1 MSAPES
7 SKSPVPQAGPAGP
20 GNKLDNLSKEDLVKF
35 AKKQVA
41 HLAEMKKNQ
50 TALMEKLKIKI
61 GELEQLKTET
71 ENLKLV
77 NNKLTLETAQKVENN
92 PTECTECLSK
102 SGALVELE
110 KEIVEWKE
118 KATRAD
124 MFSLE
129 LRDLESK
136 VDQLNR
142 ALREKTE
149 ALIKAQEVITEND
162 LAVNNMKKETTTS
175 KSSIEKL
182 TEENNRLTKAFQDE
196 KAKSTDLEVR
206 LRSAE
211 SKIVELSDQ
220 QGNEKLGLARKMA
233 ESENRG
239 RILEEAVDVLKSEK
253 ELLISKNEEYA
264 SKLDTV
270 EKEFS
275 EFKKKS
281 HFVLEKKGKQEDETR
296 KLTEELEKAKTTIV
310 ELEQQADLTRQ
321 EHFKTIEDLASSRDK
336 TEKLE
341 RSFKALKV
349 EMADTE
355 KSHSIAID
363 DLRSSSSKL
372 IQRLDEELR
381 LMRSS
386 RDTAEE
392 KLRDIEMAKEKVDH
406 LLHNE
411 RQRSENENGSLKSKL
426 ASATK
431 QIQNLEKEIQDLKS
445 DSETRRIQSLQNQ
458 QQKAVAAVV
467 PQQILI
473 PDTQMPPHHYQR
485 PVVAPS
491 DSVSCYDEP
500 TQPDRSLEDV
510 LYGDLGDEY
519 RVESDEFSE
528 EKFKSL
534 IEQLE
539 NFKKTNHHVAELL
552 SEAETA
558 NGRLTTQN
566 SLLKDEI
573 RRLEREE
580 KREAELSN
588 EKNMEY
594 LKNVFVQ
601 FLKPESVPAERD
613 QLVVVLERVL
623 HLSSKEVD
631 ILKAASAHM
640 ATAQSGSWSSYF
652 SGWTATN

>member
-1 MSAPES
+1 MSIPES
-7 SKSPVPQAGPAGP
+7 SKSPIPQSGSSAG

-35 AKKQVA
+35 AKKQVT
-41 HLAEMKKNQ
+41 HLADMKKSQ
-50 TALMEKLKIKI
+50 AALMEKLKLKMA
-61 GELEQLKTET
+61 ELEQLKNES
-71 ENLKLV
+71 ENLKLM
-77 NNKLTLETAQKVENN
+77 NDKYTTDAAEKVKNN

-102 SGALVELE
+102 SEAMVQLE
-110 KEIVEWKE
+110 KETAEWKE

-136 VDQLNR
+136 VDHLNR

-162 LAVNNMKKETTTS
+162 LAVNNMKKETTTT

-182 TEENNRLTKAFQDE
+182 TEENTRLNKALQNEKTK
-196 KAKSTDLEVR
+196 SSDLEER
-206 LRSAE
+206 LRFAE
-211 SKIVELSDQ
+211 CRVTELSDQ

-239 RILEEAVDVLKSEK
+239 RILEEAVDVLKNEK
-253 ELLISKNEEYA
+253 EVLISKNEEYA
-264 SKLDTV
+264 FKLEASV
-270 EKEFS
+270 REFA

-281 HFVLEKKGKQEDETR
+281 HFVLEKKGKQEDESR
-296 KLTEELEKAKTTIV
+296 KTNEELEKARETIKD
-310 ELEQQADLTRQ
+310 LDQQAEHTRQ
-321 EHFKTIEDLASSRDK
+321 EHFKTLEDLASSRDK
-336 TEKLE
+336 IERLEKNLKSLKLELTETEKTHN
-341 RSFKALKV
+341 AA
-349 EMADTE
+349 M
-355 KSHSIAID
+355 D

-386 RDTAEE
+386 RDSAEQ
-392 KLRDIEMAKEKVDH
+392 KLKEIEMSKEKVDH
-406 LLHNE
+406 LLQNE
-411 RQRSENENGSLKSKL
+411 RQRSENENGSLKTKL
-426 ASATK
+426 KSATK
-431 QIQNLEKEIQDLKS
+431 QIQILEKEVQDLKS
-445 DSETRRIQSLQNQ
+445 DSENRRVLSLQHQ
-458 QQKAVAAVV
+458 QQKAVLAVV
-467 PQQILI
+467 PQQIQLPEHPI
-473 PDTQMPPHHYQR
+473 LPNYQR
-485 PVVAPS
+485 PTVAPS

-500 TQPDRSLEDV
+500 TQPERSLEDV

-519 RVESDEFSE
+519 RVESDDLSE
-528 EKFKSL
+528 ERLKSL
-534 IEQLE
+534 MEQLD
-539 NFKKTNHHVAELL
+539 NFKKTNHHIAELL
-552 SEAETA
+552 SEAETT

-566 SLLKDEI
+566 SLLKEEI

-613 QLVVVLERVL
+613 QLVVVLQRVL

-640 ATAQSGSWSSYF
+640 GTAQAASWSSYF
-652 SGWTATN
+652 SGWSTAN